1 MDEFLRDKP
10 EKMVALSDG
19 GGFMIKGV
27 HTSPPYS
34 LD

>member
-1 MDEFLRDKP
+1 VDDFLSDKP

-27 HTSPPYS
+27 HTSPAYS